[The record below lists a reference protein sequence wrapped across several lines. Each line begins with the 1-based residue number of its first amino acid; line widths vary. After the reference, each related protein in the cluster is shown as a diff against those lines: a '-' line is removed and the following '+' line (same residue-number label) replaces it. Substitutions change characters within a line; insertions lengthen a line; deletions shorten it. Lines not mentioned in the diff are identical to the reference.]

1 MDTNKN
7 KSKKKMNNL
16 FNPSG
21 ILPASP
27 PTAFPPSY
35 ASSSRY
41 TRTISFRDAVAN
53 HTGNA
58 SSSQGTVTTLELNS
72 SDEDEP
78 DFTMDLTQLAADQTI
93 VGSSDGD
100 GDGEGT
106 RLIQYP
112 TVEGIL
118 FFTFFLTL
126 LPILI
131 YIFT

>member
-7 KSKKKMNNL
+7 QSKKKMNNL

-21 ILPASP
+21 TLPASP
-27 PTAFPPSY
+27 PAAFPPSY

-41 TRTISFRDAVAN
+41 DRAISFREVAN
-53 HTGNA
+53 HTRNA
-58 SSSQGTVTTLELNS
+58 SSSQDTITTLELNS

-112 TVEGIL
+112 TAEGIL
-118 FFTFFLTL
+118 FFIFF
-126 LPILI
+126 
-131 YIFT
+131 